1 MTDHLSMH
9 TATRAHPGARRAWP
23 ALSAWVAV
31 GLLAGCSQF
40 QPYERPAMPLPS
52 SWPVAPAASP
62 VASATTNAAAATDPS
77 AVTAPAAWSALV
89 TDPALRTLVE
99 QALQNNRDA
108 RIASLQ
114 VAQVRAQ
121 YQIRDAARWPT
132 INLGLTGSRQTVG
145 ENEPIKSTLTGGLQM
160 AGWELDLFGRVE
172 SLKEVALAQ
181 YLASEETRRSTH
193 LSLAAAVVSGWL
205 NLQASDALLALTR
218 QTLASREEALRL
230 TQLRLRHGAASALDL
245 RLAESLT
252 ESARVALAQQ
262 QRQRML
268 DRHALALLVGQPVDQ
283 PLADVPGSPDAPDAA
298 WQALAD
304 VPVGLPSTVLLN
316 RPDIR
321 AAEQQLAAAQAQMGA
336 ARAAFFPRVSLT
348 ASVGSASSELSG
360 LFKGGTWGWALAPQ
374 ALLPIFDGGANRAGL
389 ESAQAGRD
397 LALAQYEKAIQVA
410 FREVNDALAS
420 RGTLEA
426 QLTAQQGLV
435 QAEAERLR
443 LLSELRL
450 RQGVASQ
457 LEVLDAQR
465 SLFAARQALLQVRF
479 ALAQNRVALFKATA
493 GI

>member
-9 TATRAHPGARRAWP
+9 TATRAHPRARRAWP
-23 ALSAWVAV
+23 ALPAWVAV

-52 SWPVAPAASP
+52 SWPVAPAALP

-108 RIASLQ
+108 RIARLQ

-132 INLGLTGSRQTVG
+132 VNLGLTGSRQTVG
-145 ENEPIKSTLTGGLQM
+145 ENEPIKSTLTGGLQV

-230 TQLRLRHGAASALDL
+230 MQLRLRHGAASALDL

-435 QAEAERLR
+435 QAETERLR
-443 LLSELRL
+443 LSELRL

>member
-9 TATRAHPGARRAWP
+9 TATRAHPRARRAWP
-23 ALSAWVAV
+23 ALPAWVAV

-40 QPYERPAMPLPS
+40 QPYERPATALPI
-52 SWPVAPAASP
+52 SWPTAPAASP

-205 NLQASDALLALTR
+205 NRQASDALLALTR
-218 QTLASREEALRL
+218 QTLASRE
-230 TQLRLRHGAASALDL
+230 
-245 RLAESLT
+245 
-252 ESARVALAQQ
+252 
-262 QRQRML
+262 
-268 DRHALALLVGQPVDQ
+268 
-283 PLADVPGSPDAPDAA
+283 
-298 WQALAD
+298 
-304 VPVGLPSTVLLN
+304 
-316 RPDIR
+316 
-321 AAEQQLAAAQAQMGA
+321 
-336 ARAAFFPRVSLT
+336 
-348 ASVGSASSELSG
+348 
-360 LFKGGTWGWALAPQ
+360 
-374 ALLPIFDGGANRAGL
+374 
-389 ESAQAGRD
+389 
-397 LALAQYEKAIQVA
+397 
-410 FREVNDALAS
+410 
-420 RGTLEA
+420 
-426 QLTAQQGLV
+426 
-435 QAEAERLR
+435 
-443 LLSELRL
+443 
-450 RQGVASQ
+450 
-457 LEVLDAQR
+457 
-465 SLFAARQALLQVRF
+465 
-479 ALAQNRVALFKATA
+479 
-493 GI
+493 

>member
-9 TATRAHPGARRAWP
+9 TATRAHPGVRRAWP
-23 ALSAWVAV
+23 ALPAWVAV

-52 SWPVAPAASP
+52 SWPVAPAALP

-108 RIASLQ
+108 RIARLQ

-132 INLGLTGSRQTVG
+132 VNLGLTGSRQTVG
-145 ENEPIKSTLTGGLQM
+145 ENEPIKSTLTSGLQV

-283 PLADVPGSPDAPDAA
+283 PLPEAETGTPDAPDAA

-443 LLSELRL
+443 LSELRL

>member
-1 MTDHLSMH
+1 MTDDLSMH
-9 TATRAHPGARRAWP
+9 TATRARPAARRAWP

-40 QPYERPAMPLPS
+40 QPYERPTMPLPS
-52 SWPVAPAASP
+52 GWPTAPAASP

-132 INLGLTGSRQTVG
+132 VNLGLTGSRQTVG
-145 ENEPIKSTLTGGLQM
+145 ENEPIKSTLTGGLQV

-218 QTLASREEALRL
+218 QTLGSREEALRL
-230 TQLRLRHGAASALDL
+230 TQLRLRHGAASALDV

-268 DRHALALLVGQPVDQ
+268 DRHALALLAGQPVDQ
-283 PLADVPGSPDAPDAA
+283 PLAEVPGSPDAP

-304 VPVGLPSTVLLN
+304 VPVGVPSTVLLN

-389 ESAQAGRD
+389 EIAQAGGD

-426 QLTAQQGLV
+426 QLAAQQGLV

-443 LLSELRL
+443 LSELRL

-465 SLFAARQALLQVRF
+465 SLFSARQALLQVRF

>member
-52 SWPVAPAASP
+52 SWPVAPAALP
-62 VASATTNAAAATDPS
+62 VASATTNAAASTDP
-77 AVTAPAAWSALV
+77 AAAAAPAAWSALV

-132 INLGLTGSRQTVG
+132 VNLGLTGSRQTVG
-145 ENEPIKSTLTGGLQM
+145 ENEPIKSTLTGGLQV

-172 SLKEVALAQ
+172 SLKEAALAQ

-230 TQLRLRHGAASALDL
+230 TQLRVRHGAASALDL

-252 ESARVALAQQ
+252 ESARAALAQQ

-283 PLADVPGSPDAPDAA
+283 PLADVPGSPDAP
-298 WQALAD
+298 WLALAD
-304 VPVGLPSTVLLN
+304 VPVGVPSTVLLN

-443 LLSELRL
+443 LSELRL